1 VSWVL
6 ALVAGWVLILLVAGA
21 VLAALGLASRRIL
34 LGRTGGTVECGLRAS
49 EAATWRLGLAAYQPD
64 ELHWF
69 SAFGVR
75 LRPNEVFD
83 RSSLSILA
91 RRPAAQTEAVSI
103 GAGTV
108 VVECR
113 AGRDGDGR
121 DAGGRKADGVVASGA
136 AVRTVELAMS
146 EEALTGF
153 LAWLEAAPPG
163 YLSGLS

>member
-1 VSWVL
+1 MSWVL

-34 LGRTGGTVECGLRAS
+34 LGRTGGTVECGLRCS
-49 EAATWRLGLAAYQPD
+49 EAAAWRLGLAAYQPD

-83 RSSLSILA
+83 RSSLSILT

-121 DAGGRKADGVVASGA
+121 DAGGLVAPGA
-136 AVRTVELAMS
+136 AARTVELAMS

>member
-1 VSWVL
+1 VTTGVL
-6 ALVAGWVLILLVAGA
+6 ALIAGWVLALLVAGA
-21 VLAALGLASRRIL
+21 VLAAGGLASRRRL
-34 LGRTGGTVECGLRAS
+34 LGRTGGTVECGLRED

-69 SAFGVR
+69 SAFGLR
-75 LRPNEVFD
+75 LRPDEVFD
-83 RSSLSILA
+83 RSSLAILH

-113 AGRDGDGR
+113 AGPDGDHG
-121 DAGGRKADGVVASGA
+121 ADRATA
-136 AVRTVELAMS
+136 ARTVELAMS

-163 YLSGLS
+163 YLSEMS

>member
-1 VSWVL
+1 MSWVL

-21 VLAALGLASRRIL
+21 VLAAVGLASRRIL

-49 EAATWRLGLAAYQPD
+49 EAAAWRLGLAAYQPD

-121 DAGGRKADGVVASGA
+121 DAGGLVAPGA
-136 AVRTVELAMS
+136 ASRTVELAMS

>member
-21 VLAALGLASRRIL
+21 VLAAVGLASRRIL

-49 EAATWRLGLAAYQPD
+49 EAAAWRLGLAAYQPD

-121 DAGGRKADGVVASGA
+121 DAGGLVAPGA
-136 AVRTVELAMS
+136 ASRTVELAMS

>member
-1 VSWVL
+1 VSGVL
-6 ALVAGWVLILLVAGA
+6 ALIAGWVLLLI
-21 VLAALGLASRRIL
+21 LAAAVIAALVLASRRIL
-34 LGRTGGTVECGLRAS
+34 LGRSGGTVECGLRAS
-49 EAATWRLGLAAYQPD
+49 QAAAWRLGLAAYEPD
-64 ELHWF
+64 QLHWY

-83 RSSLSILA
+83 RGSLSVLT
-91 RRPAAQTEAVSI
+91 RRPAAQAEAVSI

-113 AGRDGDGR
+113 AGREWDMQA
-121 DAGGRKADGVVASGA
+121 AGPAP
-136 AVRTVELAMS
+136 RTVELAMS

-163 YLSGLS
+163 RLSRLS

>member
-1 VSWVL
+1 
-6 ALVAGWVLILLVAGA
+6 

-108 VVECR
+108 VVECC
-113 AGRDGDGR
+113 AGRDGSGQ
-121 DAGGRKADGVVASGA
+121 VASGA
-136 AVRTVELAMS
+136 APRTVELAMS

>member
-1 VSWVL
+1 MSWVL

-34 LGRTGGTVECGLRAS
+34 LGRTG
-49 EAATWRLGLAAYQPD
+49 
-64 ELHWF
+64 
-69 SAFGVR
+69 
-75 LRPNEVFD
+75 
-83 RSSLSILA
+83 
-91 RRPAAQTEAVSI
+91 
-103 GAGTV
+103 GTV

>member
-49 EAATWRLGLAAYQPD
+49 EAAAWRLGLAAYQPD

-75 LRPNEVFD
+75 LRPNEVFA

-113 AGRDGDGR
+113 SGRDGDGR
-121 DAGGRKADGVVASGA
+121 DAGGVIAPGA
-136 AVRTVELAMS
+136 TPRTVELAMS

-153 LAWLEAAPPG
+153 LAWLEASPPG